1 MCYHWM
7 NQLPCCI
14 VKESDVPAFM
24 CCNGKGKSWMC
35 HYTVDLATHHIV
47 VDLLIKTTVYETFSI
62 MKRGNILFY
71 SYKHNGYKW
80 SEWFQIFT
88 RVEPTMTNWKPGY
101 RGRKP
106 LFLCPISLVYYYYFM
121 TLMNWL
127 LKYRFWLH
135 HWLDSNLRIS
145 HCHTCNS
152 WHYKHLLWNV

>member
-24 CCNGKGKSWMC
+24 CCNGKGKGWMC
-35 HYTVDLATHHIV
+35 HHTVDLAAHHIV
-47 VDLLIKTTVYETFSI
+47 VDLLIKTTVY
-62 MKRGNILFY
+62 MKHSQL
-71 SYKHNGYKW
+71 W
-80 SEWFQIFT
+80 SVAIFCFIATNTMANNDLNDFKFFT

-101 RGRKP
+101 TGRKP
-106 LFLCPISLVYYYYFM
+106 FFLCPSSLVYYYYFM

-127 LKYRFWLH
+127 LKYSVWLH

-145 HCHTCNS
+145 QCHTCNC
-152 WHYKHLLWNV
+152 WH